1 MRDYIWPDRISACA
15 GAALAF
21 MLQARAV
28 VLRKAER
35 VRPVNR
41 PTTSQLRRESKDPG
55 HETLPALQRTSRF
68 RAHDESDEGGH
79 SYPTARYLTRFD

>member
-1 MRDYIWPDRISACA
+1 
-15 GAALAF
+15 LATLGL
-21 MLQARAV
+21 MLQVRAV

-41 PTTSQLRRESKDPG
+41 PITSKLHRELKDAS
-55 HETLPALQRTSRF
+55 HETVPALQRTSRF
-68 RAHDESDEGGH
+68 RAHDDSDEDGH

>member
-1 MRDYIWPDRISACA
+1 MRDYICPDRIYADVNRRRSS
-15 GAALAF
+15 GSK
-21 MLQARAV
+21 RGGI

-41 PTTSQLRRESKDPG
+41 PTTKPHRELKDGSQ
-55 HETLPALQRTSRF
+55 ETVPALQRTSRF
-68 RAHDESDEGGH
+68 RTHDETDDGGH

>member
-1 MRDYIWPDRISACA
+1 
-15 GAALAF
+15 

-35 VRPVNR
+35 LRPVNR
-41 PTTSQLRRESKDPG
+41 PTINKLHRELKDTG
-55 HETLPALQRTSRF
+55 HETVPALQRTSRF
-68 RAHDESDEGGH
+68 RTHDESDEGGH